1 MLAAFV
7 PLFIAVSVAML
18 GMGIISPI
26 MPLYIR
32 SFGAGGV
39 AVGAVFAAF
48 SVSRFLLGP
57 VGGAVSDRIGRK
69 TIIVWGLGLYAAVSV
84 LYILA
89 QNLWQMGL
97 FRLLHGV
104 GSILVTP
111 IAQAYVGDLTP
122 PGKEGRITN
131 LFYAS
136 MFIGMALGPL
146 LGGYL
151 VEGWSLEAPFYAMG
165 TLSLV
170 ALLGVARWVPDDRRG
185 VKAGAPR
192 AAPNVRAALRSPA
205 VLGIIAYFATRG
217 LWRQSFNSF
226 WPLLAE
232 SFGHSESEIGLV
244 LTGYLL
250 GEGLFQIPFGYLA
263 DRFRR
268 LPQIALGGLLSP
280 IPMFF
285 VPLVSNLWGV
295 VALST
300 LMGVGSALGRASVL
314 AIRTEEGRNHGMGAL
329 AGIQNSAFA
338 IGQALGPIA
347 AGLAFDLGGV
357 AAPMYFGATVGVVGA
372 AGAVLL
378 FARSGTGGLRLPSL
392 TRPAA
397 GRKS

>member
-1 MLAAFV
+1 M
-7 PLFIAVSVAML
+7 
-18 GMGIISPI
+18 
-26 MPLYIR
+26 
-32 SFGAGGV
+32 

-185 VKAGAPR
+185 
-192 AAPNVRAALRSPA
+192 
-205 VLGIIAYFATRG
+205 
-217 LWRQSFNSF
+217 
-226 WPLLAE
+226 
-232 SFGHSESEIGLV
+232 
-244 LTGYLL
+244 
-250 GEGLFQIPFGYLA
+250 
-263 DRFRR
+263 
-268 LPQIALGGLLSP
+268 
-280 IPMFF
+280 
-285 VPLVSNLWGV
+285 
-295 VALST
+295 
-300 LMGVGSALGRASVL
+300 
-314 AIRTEEGRNHGMGAL
+314 
-329 AGIQNSAFA
+329 
-338 IGQALGPIA
+338 
-347 AGLAFDLGGV
+347 
-357 AAPMYFGATVGVVGA
+357 
-372 AGAVLL
+372 
-378 FARSGTGGLRLPSL
+378 
-392 TRPAA
+392 
-397 GRKS
+397 